1 MSSDPGRGAGDV
13 DGGAG
18 DGSAH
23 HIVVR
28 QALPADARRIH
39 QIVAPSA
46 AVGSLVD
53 KGLVSYFESIQEF
66 VVAEIPADGRIIG
79 CGALHVLWD
88 DIAEVRTIAVDPS
101 FHRRGVG
108 HQVLDAL
115 LERAR
120 LFGLARVFCL
130 TFEVEFFSRH
140 GFVPIA
146 GTPVGT
152 DVYAELRRSHDEGVA
167 EFLELARVKP
177 NTLGNMRMLL
187 EF

>member
-1 MSSDPGRGAGDV
+1 MRPAV
-13 DGGAG
+13 
-18 DGSAH
+18 
-23 HIVVR
+23 
-28 QALPADARRIH
+28 PADARRIH

-46 AVGSLVD
+46 AEGSVVD

-66 VVAEIPADGRIIG
+66 VVAVLPDDGRIVG
-79 CGALHVLWD
+79 CGALHVMWD
-88 DIAEVRTIAVDPS
+88 DIAEVRTIAVDPQH
-101 FHRRGVG
+101 FRRGVG
-108 HQVLDAL
+108 HRVLDAL
-115 LERAR
+115 VERAR
-120 LFGLARVFCL
+120 DFGLSRVFCL
-130 TFEVEFFSRH
+130 TFEVEFFSAH

-152 DVYAELRRSHDEGVA
+152 DVYAEMRRSHDEGVA